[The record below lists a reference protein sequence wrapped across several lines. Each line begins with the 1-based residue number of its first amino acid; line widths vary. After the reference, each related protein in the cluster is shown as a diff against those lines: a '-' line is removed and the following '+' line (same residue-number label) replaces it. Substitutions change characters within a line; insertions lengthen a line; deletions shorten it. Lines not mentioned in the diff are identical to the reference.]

1 MPAGRG
7 MKSPLMAI
15 RERSAGPLVSD
26 PILNWRLE
34 QLMQA
39 GYEAEDALQ
48 LAVRAEVDLHRAVSL
63 LREGCP
69 PKTALRILL

>member
-1 MPAGRG
+1 
-7 MKSPLMAI
+7 MKSRAMAI
-15 RERSAGPLVSD
+15 RERSAQALVSD

-34 QLMQA
+34 QLMHA

-48 LAVRAEVDLHRAVSL
+48 LAVRAEIDLHRAISL

-69 PKTALRILL
+69 AKTALRILL